1 MKKGWYLI
9 VALGIRLSCAIGYS
23 EAPVVIV
30 LPDNEPGG
38 NPGERLQV
46 LWSTEPGIRYAL
58 QESTDLSGWTTIAGY
73 PTEAAALTQQQM
85 VEVQAGGARF
95 YRVVMLD
102 NQPPAIVRRSPGN
115 GAFGVKRFSPI
126 TVTLEDA
133 TGLDPASVSL
143 TVGAH
148 GPFALS
154 DPRLTLD
161 GNVLGFDLGGD
172 TALGGFGAAVPVTL
186 VVSDLAGNATTHAW
200 QFELEQAIQLAQNIF
215 VFGSPD
221 ANRSG
226 QRLSGMAATLA
237 ARFGGPVRMAD
248 PGLQWEIS
256 SVTPNSIVLSYTS
269 EQAPV
274 FSAGQLLANLAPKH
288 VSEIFYRRID
298 SLGNDPS
305 GKTLTLFTTEIPLAQ
320 MITAGSF
327 SITDNAAVLEMD
339 GAGNLVRA
347 LDLDATFAIP
357 DIGSNF
363 SGQTL
368 FSDGPLK
375 LTLEEGKFLFHSK
388 LKAALKTSA
397 SKVQSF
403 DAQLSGAVEISC
415 VPSFKATAAYTNK
428 HESVIWNR
436 SQWIWTAV
444 GIVPV
449 GVEIKAT
456 ITTKADVKLQASA
469 EIKAG
474 FRQNATMGVAG
485 RYVRNAVPSATWDRS
500 FKMEPFQKVPFT
512 FTVNGQGKTTLELIP
527 QIEANLYGAA
537 GIYLNLNPRTT
548 LSGSATAVNGVLTE
562 ANWLLGSYA
571 DVNAGL
577 TVLGFDQGELPALPP
592 FRLFTQEWGEHYK
605 APPET
610 PPVIPPIPQAP
621 VITLQPI
628 SHNARWGDAV
638 TFCVAAKADAPLS
651 YQWYMG
657 TGQLPGKTQSTLT
670 LGYVTTGHAGNY
682 SVKVTAGGLSVT
694 SVPAALDVVS
704 GGRTGPP
711 SFGMVRIPAGT
722 NSGTDP
728 DFGAYSLSVA
738 NPFFMDATEITKAQW
753 QDVYAWALG
762 HGYGFSGPGD
772 GKAANH
778 PAYMVSWLDAVKW
791 CNARSEREGRV
802 PCYRVNDLVYRT
814 GTLNW
819 PGSLAVQ
826 CLFEENGYRLP
837 TIVEWEYAAR
847 GGLTGKRFP
856 WGDTIS
862 HTRANYWSERNC
874 PPYDVSPT
882 KGNHP
887 AFFDGSARYT
897 APVGSFT
904 PNGYGLYDMAGNVWE
919 FCWEVNDTTGHQ
931 YARYLKGGA
940 WGNFGSSQA
949 RCGHSYLQY
958 PDDKLI
964 YTGFRTVCP

>member
-1 MKKGWYLI
+1 MKARCYLI
-9 VALGIRLSCAIGYS
+9 VPLLVLLSCAIGNA
-23 EAPVVIV
+23 EAPTVIV
-30 LPDNEPGG
+30 LPEGEPGG
-38 NPGERLQV
+38 TPGQQLRV

-58 QESTDLSGWTTIAGY
+58 QESTDLSGWTTLAGY
-73 PTEAAALTQQQM
+73 PTEAEALTQQQI
-85 VEVQAGGARF
+85 VEVQTGGARF

-102 NQPPAIVRRSPGN
+102 NQPPSIVQRSPGN

-126 TVTLEDA
+126 AVALEDA
-133 TGLDPASVSL
+133 TGLDPASIRL
-143 TVGAH
+143 TVGDH
-148 GPFALS
+148 GTFALS

-172 TALGGFGAAVPVTL
+172 TALGGYGATVSVAL
-186 VVSDLAGNATTHAW
+186 AVSDLAGNAANHAW
-200 QFELEQAIQLAQNIF
+200 QFELEQAVQLAQNIF

-221 ANRSG
+221 AKRSG
-226 QRLSGMAATLA
+226 QRLSGAAATLA
-237 ARFGGPVRMAD
+237 ARFGGPVPMAD
-248 PGLQWEIS
+248 PGQQWEIS
-256 SVTPNSIVLSYTS
+256 SVTPNAIVLSYTS
-269 EQAPV
+269 DQAPA
-274 FSAGQLLANLAPKH
+274 FSVGQLLANLAPKH

-298 SLGNDPS
+298 SLVDNPAV
-305 GKTLTLFTTEIPLAQ
+305 KTLTLATTETTMAELV
-320 MITAGSF
+320 TNGSF
-327 SITDNAAVLEMD
+327 SITDNAVFLEMD
-339 GAGNLVRA
+339 GDGNLVRV
-347 LDLDATFAIP
+347 LDLDATFEIP
-357 DIGSNF
+357 DIGDDF

-375 LTLEEGKFLFHSK
+375 LTLVEGKFLFHSK

-403 DAQLSGAVEISC
+403 DAQLSGDLQISC
-415 VPSFKATAAYTNK
+415 VPLFKATTAYTNK

-449 GVEIKAT
+449 GVEIKAS
-456 ITTKADVKLQASA
+456 ISTKADLKLQATA

-485 RYVRNAVPSATWDRS
+485 RYVRNAVPSATWERS
-500 FKMEPFQKVPFT
+500 FKMEPFQKVPLT

-537 GIYLNLNPRTT
+537 GIYVNLNPRTT

-577 TVLGFDQGELPALPP
+577 TVIGYDSGELPALPP

-605 APPET
+605 APADT
-610 PPVIPPIPQAP
+610 PPVDPPVPQAP

-628 SHNARWGDAV
+628 SHDARWGDAV

-657 TGQLPGKTQSTLT
+657 TGLLPGKTQNTLT
-670 LGYVTTGHAGNY
+670 LGYVTTGHEGNY

-694 SVPAALDVVS
+694 SAPAALAVVS

-711 SFGMVRIPAGT
+711 TFGMVRIPAGT

-728 DFGAYSLSVA
+728 SFGAYSLVVP
-738 NPFFMDATEITKAQW
+738 NPFSMDATEITKAQW
-753 QDVYAWALG
+753 QDVYAWAVS

-778 PAYMVSWLDAVKW
+778 PAYMMSWLDAVKW

-814 GTLNW
+814 GTFDR

-862 HTRANYWSERNC
+862 HTRANYWSQKNC

-897 APVGSFT
+897 APVGSFA
-904 PNGYGLYDMAGNVWE
+904 PNGYGLYDMSGNVWE
-919 FCWEVNDTTGHQ
+919 FCWEVKPSTG
-931 YARYLKGGA
+931 YDRFLKGGA
-940 WGNFGSSQA
+940 WGNYTSEDA
-949 RCGHSYLQY
+949 RCGHSYTQQ
-958 PDDKLI
+958 PEDKYI